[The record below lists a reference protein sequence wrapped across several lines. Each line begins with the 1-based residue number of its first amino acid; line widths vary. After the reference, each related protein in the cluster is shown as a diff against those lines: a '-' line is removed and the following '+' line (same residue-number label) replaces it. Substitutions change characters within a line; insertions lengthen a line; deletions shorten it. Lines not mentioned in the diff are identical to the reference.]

1 MRPGAAAGALSARLL
16 PPCSAPTSPCSPPSP
31 LSVRH
36 RAPKA
41 PSAHDLN
48 GCSTRAG
55 RIVGRNLEDD
65 MPGSQPFFKVH
76 SKFGPTITPARP
88 LRERVK
94 MTVQAASLPGTPR
107 RASTGAPASFH
118 HANSGIVTPKE
129 PAESL
134 FVRRA
139 DRETARTARTQRTL
153 HARVLQ
159 AEDHEPEAH
168 IAVQESAIGVSR
180 PTTKTCCQF
189 SPVPGQPGQ
198 SSGPWTSGEAQPLG
212 EIARQAELLKLQFM
226 RKNEQKQGSYARIF
240 LEADG
245 NKMGSLGRDELMSAF
260 KRVGPSADGSVVNH
274 MLATGATDKER
285 LTFNDFA
292 NMFNPPG
299 NMFILKPSPKSK
311 RTHNP
316 HLWLPTKPEVIGCP
330 TFGTI
335 NDTMEA
341 DRRDDGVQ
349 TERLD
354 GNFSGVQ
361 YNIVNFDPHGTRPIP
376 PTTVVPVKKR
386 DTLFDSTEARGRRA
400 AYEHGDTPWN
410 VTSNRTPRA
419 NRRTTVHGV
428 GVLDESL
435 GAESWRRQTLTT
447 NLPVRVHTFAR
458 IYHGEV
464 PSQGSLALG
473 VMTPVSV

>member
-1 MRPGAAAGALSARLL
+1 ML
-16 PPCSAPTSPCSPPSP
+16 
-31 LSVRH
+31 
-36 RAPKA
+36 
-41 PSAHDLN
+41 
-48 GCSTRAG
+48 
-55 RIVGRNLEDD
+55 
-65 MPGSQPFFKVH
+65 GSITPFFKVH

-88 LRERVK
+88 LRERMD
-94 MTVQAASLPGTPR
+94 MTLQAASLPGTPR
-107 RASTGAPASFH
+107 RASTAAPASFH
-118 HANSGIVTPKE
+118 HANSGIVTPRE

-139 DRETARTARTQRTL
+139 DRETARTARTERTL
-153 HARVLQ
+153 HARVFQ

-168 IAVQESAIGVSR
+168 IAVQGSAIGVSR
-180 PTTKTCCQF
+180 PTTKTCSQF
-189 SPVPGQPGQ
+189 SSVQSGQPGQ
-198 SSGPWTSGEAQPLG
+198 STGPRTSGEAQPLR

-240 LEADG
+240 LEADE
-245 NKMGSLGRDELMSAF
+245 NKMGSLGRDELMCAF

-274 MLATGATDKER
+274 MLATSATDKER
-285 LTFNDFA
+285 LTFHDFA
-292 NMFNPPG
+292 NMFDPPG
-299 NMFILKPSPKSK
+299 NMSILKPSPNSK
-311 RTHNP
+311 RAHNP

-361 YNIVNFDPHGTRPIP
+361 YNIVNFDPHGSRPIP

-386 DTLFDSTEARGRRA
+386 DTLFDSTDARGRRV
-400 AYEHGDTPWN
+400 AYDHGDTPWN

-435 GAESWRRQTLTT
+435 GAESWRRQTSTT

-458 IYHGEV
+458 IHQGDV
-464 PSQGSLALG
+464 PSQASLALG